1 MKTTEA
7 AIIANPTAGGGRGR
21 VRAERARDYLRENGV
36 DAEVHWTEERGGA
49 TRIAKELLD
58 RGVPRI
64 AGCGGDGTLNE
75 IANALAYTDGV
86 LGVLPGGRGNDL
98 CRALDIPRSLH
109 QAVDLFLEGNV
120 RKIDLGKVND
130 RYFNSVAALGFDAE
144 VSRAVELGKMPFSG
158 KATYFYAALKTL
170 GSYRSPR
177 LKLTG
182 DFGVIEEN
190 IFLAATSNTP
200 TYGGGFQITPPA
212 KMDDGIL
219 HVCLIRDI
227 SAWKVLG
234 LLPCV
239 YRGKHTT
246 RPEVRILPTRRLS
259 IESDRESWI
268 YADGERMCKAPA
280 VIEVAPA
287 ALQVIAPP
295 VAPEG
300 VD

>member
-36 DAEVHWTEERGGA
+36 EAEVHWTEEPGGA
-49 TRIAKELLD
+49 TQLARELLD
-58 RGVPRI
+58 KGIERI

-98 CRALDIPRSLH
+98 CRALDIPRSLY
-109 QAVDLFLEGNV
+109 QATALFIEGNV

-144 VSRAVELGKMPFSG
+144 VSRAVELGNVPFSG
-158 KATYFYAALKTL
+158 RATYFYAVLKTL
-170 GSYRSPR
+170 GSYQSPR

-182 DFGVIEEN
+182 DFGVIEEK

-219 HVCLIRDI
+219 HLCLIRDI

-234 LLPCV
+234 LLPSV
-239 YRGKHTT
+239 YRGKHAS

-259 IESDRESWI
+259 IESDQQSWI
-268 YADGERMCKAPA
+268 YADGERMAQAPA
-280 VIEVAPA
+280 VIEVAPG
-287 ALQVIAPP
+287 ALQV
-295 VAPEG
+295 VAPSEG
-300 VD
+300 LDGAE